1 MWPNNALTDRL
12 GIELPIIQAPMA
24 GAATPA
30 LAAAVSNA
38 GALGSLGF
46 GTSSIA
52 AIGEQ
57 IGAFANRSN
66 RALNWNFFCHPEPTE
81 IEARSAA
88 MRKRLAPIFAERG
101 LPPPAVPSAPFASFG
116 IDHMALIESH
126 RPRIVSFHYGL
137 PTSDLLAAV
146 KTTGAIV
153 MCSATSV
160 AEARLLAEGG
170 ADVIIAQG
178 AEAGG
183 HRGTFT
189 GLALTRQAGT
199 MALVPQIVDAVD
211 RPVVAAGGIT
221 DGRGIA
227 AALML
232 GASAVQMG
240 TAFLFC
246 PESQVSA
253 AHRKALAQARDDA
266 TRLTRLLSGKPA
278 RSLIN
283 ELMERLEDAEDQA
296 APFPTQTSLIAPLR
310 QEDGQWSSLW
320 AGQAAALGREMPAAD
335 LVKNLAEEVERLL
348 RRKGT
353 VGPPTGNPA

>member
-1 MWPNNALTDRL
+1 MWPRNALTDRL

-24 GAATPA
+24 SAATPE
-30 LAAAVSNA
+30 LAAEVSNA

-52 AIGEQ
+52 SVEEQ
-57 IGAFANRSN
+57 VRAFARRSN
-66 RALNWNFFCHPEPTE
+66 RGLNWNFFCHPEPTD

-88 MRKRLAPIFAERG
+88 MRRRLAPIFAERG
-101 LPPPAVPSAPFASFG
+101 LDEPALPSVPFETFG
-116 IDHMALIESH
+116 TEHLKLIETH

-137 PTSDLLAAV
+137 PAPDLLAAV
-146 KTTGAIV
+146 KAAGAVV
-153 MCSATSV
+153 MCSANCV
-160 AEARLLAEGG
+160 AEARLLAEQG

-189 GLALTRQAGT
+189 GLAVTRHAGT

-232 GASAVQMG
+232 GASGVQMG

-246 PESQVSA
+246 PEAQVSA
-253 AHRKALAQARDDA
+253 AHRKALADSRDDS
-266 TRLTRLLSGKPA
+266 TRLTWLFSGKPA
-278 RSLIN
+278 RSIIN
-283 ELMERLEDAEDQA
+283 EIMERLEDMEDQA
-296 APFPTQTSLIAPLR
+296 APFPIQTSLVAPLR
-310 QEDGQWSSLW
+310 HENGQWSSLW
-320 AGQAAALGREMPAAD
+320 AGQAAALGRELPAAD
-335 LVKNLAEEVERLL
+335 LVQKLAHEMTSRLRL
-348 RRKGT
+348 
-353 VGPPTGNPA
+353 

>member
-57 IGAFANRSN
+57 LDAFSNRSN
-66 RALNWNFFCHPEPTE
+66 RALNWNFFCHPEPAE

-88 MRKRLAPIFAERG
+88 MRERLAPIFAERG
-101 LPPPAVPSAPFASFG
+101 LPSPAVPSSPFASFG
-116 IDHMALIESH
+116 SDHLALIESR

-137 PTSDLLAAV
+137 PASDLLAAV
-146 KTTGAIV
+146 KTTGAVV

-189 GLALTRQAGT
+189 GLAVTRHAGT
-199 MALVPQIVDAVD
+199 MSLVPQIVDAVD

-253 AHRKALAQARDDA
+253 AHRRALAEARDDS
-266 TRLTRLLSGKPA
+266 TRLTRLFSGKPA

-283 ELMERLEDAEDQA
+283 ELMERLEDVEDQA
-296 APFPTQTSLIAPLR
+296 APFPIQTSLIAPLR

-320 AGQAAALGREMPAAD
+320 AGQAAALGRQMPATD
-335 LVKNLAEEVERLL
+335 LVKKLAEEVERLL
-348 RRKGT
+348 RREST
-353 VGPPTGNPA
+353 VIPPAGEPA

>member
-46 GTSSIA
+46 ATSSIA

-57 IGAFANRSN
+57 IERVRHRSN

-81 IEARSAA
+81 IEATVGGDEEAPGADLRRARAASA
-88 MRKRLAPIFAERG
+88 RG
-101 LPPPAVPSAPFASFG
+101 SFG
-116 IDHMALIESH
+116 AVRKLRERSSGADRSPSPADRELSL
-126 RPRIVSFHYGL
+126 RTSRIGPVGGGQGDGCGGDVL
-137 PTSDLLAAV
+137 RNV
-146 KTTGAIV
+146 GRRG
-153 MCSATSV
+153 
-160 AEARLLAEGG
+160 RLLAERG

-189 GLALTRQAGT
+189 GLAVTQQAGT

-253 AHRKALAQARDDA
+253 AHRKALRASTRRCHEIDPAAQRQAG
-266 TRLTRLLSGKPA
+266 TFA
-278 RSLIN
+278 RS
-283 ELMERLEDAEDQA
+283 M
-296 APFPTQTSLIAPLR
+296 S
-310 QEDGQWSSLW
+310 
-320 AGQAAALGREMPAAD
+320 
-335 LVKNLAEEVERLL
+335 
-348 RRKGT
+348 
-353 VGPPTGNPA
+353 

>member
-1 MWPNNALTDRL
+1 MWPNKALTDRL

-38 GALGSLGF
+38 GALGSLGL

-57 IGAFANRSN
+57 IDAFAKRSN

-88 MRKRLAPIFAERG
+88 MRERLAPIFAERG
-101 LPPPAVPSAPFASFG
+101 LPPPAVPSPPFPSFG
-116 IDHMALIESH
+116 SDHLALIEAH

-137 PTSDLLAAV
+137 PAPDLLAAV
-146 KTTGAIV
+146 RATGAVV
-153 MCSATSV
+153 MCSANSV
-160 AEARLLAEGG
+160 AEAKQLAEGG

-189 GLALTRQAGT
+189 GLAVTRQAGT

-253 AHRKALAQARDDA
+253 AHRKALAGARDDA
-266 TRLTRLLSGKPA
+266 TRLTRLFSGKPA

-283 ELMERLEDAEDQA
+283 ELMERLEDVEDQA
-296 APFPTQTSLIAPLR
+296 APFPTQTTLIAPLR

-335 LVKNLAEEVERLL
+335 LVKTLAEEVERLL
-348 RRKGT
+348 AIDAVRGRK
-353 VGPPTGNPA
+353 PA

>member
-1 MWPNNALTDRL
+1 MWPNNALTELL
-12 GIELPIIQAPMA
+12 GIELPIVQAPMA

-46 GTSSIA
+46 GTSPPE

-57 IGAFANRSN
+57 VEAFSQRSN
-66 RALNWNFFCHPEPTE
+66 RGLNWNFFCSPEPSD
-81 IEARSAA
+81 IEARSRA
-88 MRKRLAPIFAERG
+88 MRKSLAPIYAERG
-101 LPPPAVPSAPFASFG
+101 LGEPAVPPIPFHPFG
-116 IDHMALIESH
+116 RAHLAQIEAH

-137 PTSDLLAAV
+137 PAQDLLSGV
-146 KTTGAIV
+146 KATGAV
-153 MCSATSV
+153 VLCSATSV

-178 AEAGG
+178 TEAGG

-189 GLALTRQAGT
+189 GLDVTRQAGT

-211 RPVVAAGGIT
+211 CPVIAAGGIT

-246 PESQVSA
+246 PEAQVSP
-253 AHRKALAQARDDA
+253 AHRALLAKASDDG
-266 TRLTRLLSGKPA
+266 TRLTWLFTGKPA
-278 RSLIN
+278 RSMVN
-283 ELMERLEDAEDQA
+283 ELMERLKPDEDQA
-296 APFPTQTSLIAPLR
+296 APFPTQIGLVAPLR
-310 QEDGQWSSLW
+310 QDDGQWSSLW
-320 AGQAAALGREMPAAD
+320 AGQAAGLGREMPAAE
-335 LVKNLAEEVERLL
+335 LVKQLADEVGRLL
-348 RRKGT
+348 RR
-353 VGPPTGNPA
+353 